1 MIADVLSVLRW
12 CISLAS
18 KFGRVVF
25 WRTALIVF
33 LTLISQVST
42 LLASFLPLKVVILLG
57 SERMPS
63 YLPEWLAAYGREP
76 LIIGLSI
83 TTIGFFLIHMLS
95 ERLIVVVTTQGARR
109 ILAKNYKM
117 VLFENQEEI
126 AANAYLRLS
135 DALASVVFSGFA
147 LLGIFILYKDMA
159 LLVIAY
165 FIVAIL
171 MFLSVV
177 RSNLFLREYL
187 EGKFQKII
195 TFASGIGF
203 FCVFF
208 YLVADFIFFEPPSV
222 FVAIV
227 SLLLSRQLLNRVAA
241 FIRDVNAL
249 NILRVKIDALFFH
262 NKVLLS
268 NQSKKRKS
276 IWPLFGPD
284 IRKSWVNTIFKEIVQ
299 GWYGIDQIR
308 WHPSSVNNLG
318 LLRVSG
324 EKKSENYLIKL
335 YDRNRKSLAL
345 HELDLLR
352 DPPDGLLAPQLIGV
366 TTLDDFPCQVYK
378 FQEEF
383 LLCSLKDAR
392 AAVAEIKK
400 QLLTVEPPK
409 ILIQRYQR
417 SKAHIWQRLCEQKI
431 WQLNIATCTA
441 EQEQQVAK
449 LMKQWPNLK
458 KYLAVLP
465 LAFVNPN
472 MQAQNIM
479 TIPESNTFLL
489 INWSRWSLEPIGV
502 GFEIDRIGLD
512 QLERSLLAA
521 SVIRPSL
528 SDVDLK
534 AVELSALVAVLEQHC
549 IRQQFLEGL
558 KIVCRIL
565 NCLEILEQKTT
576 NKEVAIE
583 SCKLV
588 N

>member
-12 CISLAS
+12 CVSLAS

-57 SERMPS
+57 SERMPG

-76 LIIGLSI
+76 LIIGLSV
-83 TTIGFFLIHMLS
+83 TAVSFFLVHLLC
-95 ERLIVVVTTQGARR
+95 ERLIVVVTAQGVRR
-109 ILAKNYKM
+109 ILAKNQKM
-117 VLFENQEEI
+117 VLFENQEKI
-126 AANAYLRLS
+126 AASAYLRFS
-135 DALASVVFSGFA
+135 GALASVVFSGFA

-165 FIVAIL
+165 FIVTIL

-177 RSNLFLREYL
+177 RLNLFLREYL
-187 EGKFQKII
+187 ESKLQKII

-208 YLVADFIFFEPPSV
+208 YLVADFIIFEPPSV

-241 FIRDVNAL
+241 FIQDVNAL
-249 NILRVKIDALFFH
+249 NVLRVKINALFFH

-268 NQSKKRKS
+268 GQSKKSKS
-276 IWPLFGPD
+276 IWSLFGPD
-284 IRKSWVNTIFKEIVQ
+284 VRKSWVNTIFKEIVQ
-299 GWYGIDQIR
+299 GWYGIDQIH

-318 LLRVSG
+318 VLRVSG

-335 YDRNRKSLAL
+335 YDSNRKTLAL
-345 HELDLLR
+345 HELDLLS
-352 DPPDGLLAPQLIGV
+352 DPPDGLLAPRLVGV
-366 TTLDDFPCQVYK
+366 TTLDNFPCQVYK

-383 LLCSLKDAR
+383 LLCSLKGAR

-409 ILIQRYQR
+409 ILVQRYQR
-417 SKAHIWQRLCEQKI
+417 SRAHIWQRLCEQKI
-431 WQLNIATCTA
+431 WQLNIAACTD
-441 EQEQQVAK
+441 EQEQQVEN
-449 LMKQWPNLK
+449 LMKQWPCLK

-465 LAFVNPN
+465 LVFVNPDIQN
-472 MQAQNIM
+472 QNIM
-479 TIPESNTFLL
+479 TIPESNTFY
-489 INWSRWSLEPIGV
+489 
-502 GFEIDRIGLD
+502 
-512 QLERSLLAA
+512 
-521 SVIRPSL
+521 
-528 SDVDLK
+528 
-534 AVELSALVAVLEQHC
+534 
-549 IRQQFLEGL
+549 
-558 KIVCRIL
+558 
-565 NCLEILEQKTT
+565 
-576 NKEVAIE
+576 
-583 SCKLV
+583 
-588 N
+588 